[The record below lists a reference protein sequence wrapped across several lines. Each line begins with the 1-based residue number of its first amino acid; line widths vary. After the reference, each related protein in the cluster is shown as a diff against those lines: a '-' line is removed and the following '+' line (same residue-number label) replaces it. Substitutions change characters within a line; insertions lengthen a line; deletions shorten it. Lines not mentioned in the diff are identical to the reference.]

1 MSLLRH
7 LKHKRF
13 WRKMCDADLVSCYN
27 NMDYLCA
34 EGALTDVVRECD
46 ALTIEKYVLPE
57 LKRRW
62 WLKVDVLSQF
72 VRKKPMLVTA
82 RRATRAN
89 NEYLELWCERKVL
102 FNAGDWIVK
111 EANGTFNV
119 YTDEAFRLMHKVG
132 HD

>member
-1 MSLLRH
+1 MNLLRH

-34 EGALTDVVRECD
+34 ESDLTGTREYD

-62 WLKVDVLSQF
+62 WLRVEPLSLF
-72 VRKKPMLVTA
+72 VRKKPTLVTA
-82 RRATRAN
+82 RRATRTN
-89 NEYLELWCERKVL
+89 SEYLEHWCKQGVL
-102 FNAGDWIVK
+102 FSVGDWIVK
-111 EANGTFNV
+111 EANGAFNV
-119 YTDEAFRLMHKVG
+119 YTDEAFRLMHEV
-132 HD
+132 D